1 MLKLYT
7 DFLDKNRLDV
17 WRKLGNCSDMGSL
30 AGGTALALL
39 LNHRKSFDFD
49 IFSDR
54 PINKNLLLKAREI
67 FGANNI
73 EIVIDSEDELSI
85 LYKDQIRMS
94 FVYFPFKPLH
104 PLTPT
109 YSLQIFNVRDL
120 LSNKAYAVGRRGAWR
135 DYADI
140 YWCLKKRIVDLP
152 NLILETKKRFL
163 GIFSEKLFLEQLVYF
178 EDINDFAIEWIGK
191 KVGNDEIKKYL
202 INLVHR
208 YLEEKC

>member
-17 WRKLGNCSDMGSL
+17 WRKLGNFSDMGSL